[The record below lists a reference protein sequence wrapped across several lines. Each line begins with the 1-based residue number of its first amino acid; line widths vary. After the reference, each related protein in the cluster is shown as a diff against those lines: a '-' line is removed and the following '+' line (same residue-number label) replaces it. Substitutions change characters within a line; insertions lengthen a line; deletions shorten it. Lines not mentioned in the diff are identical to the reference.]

1 MIPVPSRQAY
11 YHAIYAYSSWFFK
24 SLSVTLSHY
33 KGHACPS
40 FPILTSPILFH
51 TRFFVFITSMASA
64 SISSDAELMWNVLPA
79 VALPSQSKF
88 LTARDRNGNPMVF
101 GIGTDSVLRVAQ
113 EDPQTRLRQLI
124 DLHPKLGLPEGAK
137 TNGFDMLQATD
148 DSIYLSLTYASA
160 SEARLLAL
168 QPFSPKEV
176 DFTSLQASLP
186 TFRSTRLDQIFSK
199 DVMLVS
205 SFAWI

>member
-1 MIPVPSRQAY
+1 M
-11 YHAIYAYSSWFFK
+11 
-24 SLSVTLSHY
+24 
-33 KGHACPS
+33 
-40 FPILTSPILFH
+40 
-51 TRFFVFITSMASA
+51 FITSMALA

-79 VALPSQSKF
+79 VAPPSQSKF

-113 EDPQTRLRQLI
+113 EDSQTRLRQLI
-124 DLHPKLGLPEGAK
+124 DLHPKLGLSEGAK
-137 TNGFDMLQATD
+137 TNGFDVLQVTD
-148 DSIYLSLTYASA
+148 DSIYLSLTYATA

-176 DFTSLQASLP
+176 DFTSLQASLL
-186 TFRSTRLDQIFSK
+186 TFRSTRLDQISSK

-205 SFAWI
+205 SFTWI